1 MPQLAGT
8 ISAIKPEWLICF
20 MQLFDQL
27 YHLLSRS
34 GLWEEEK
41 LLPRHAFLTQPGYT
55 DTRLYYVTSGSLRV
69 FIADELEEHTIRF
82 GYRNSF
88 MSALDSHIS
97 EQPTEL
103 YIQALKKSSLLSISK
118 QAFSDWKAECSE
130 NLGLWHKI
138 LESFVYQQMERE
150 HDLLISSPELRY
162 RRVLD
167 RSPQL
172 FQEIPQKYI
181 ANYLRMSPETLS
193 RLKKS

>member
-1 MPQLAGT
+1 
-8 ISAIKPEWLICF
+8 

-27 YHLLSRS
+27 FNQLTQAN
-34 GLWEEEK
+34 LWKEEK
-41 LLPRHAFLTQPGYT
+41 TLPRHAFLAQPGNT

-69 FIADELEEHTIRF
+69 FIADQQEEHTIRF
-82 GYRNSF
+82 GYQNSF
-88 MSALDSHIS
+88 ISALDSHIS
-97 EQPTEL
+97 GRPTEL
-103 YIQALKKSSLLSISK
+103 YIQALKKTSLLSIDK
-118 QAFSDWKAECSE
+118 QSFSAWKDALPE
-130 NLGLWHKI
+130 NLALWQKI

-162 RRVLD
+162 RRVFD

-181 ANYLRMSPETLS
+181 ASYLRMSPETLS